1 MSKATH
7 NYPGE
12 ARIPILAGQVAPAV
26 MSCSPPLGK
35 GEQKWITSNK
45 VKSGGGRR

>member
-35 GEQKWITSNK
+35 GELIWNILNK
-45 VKSGGGRR
+45 AKSGGGHK